1 MAKPEWGT
9 KRFCD
14 DCGTRFYD
22 LNREPATCPKCGTE
36 VKVVAKPKARR
47 FTKAAAKPA
56 PATTQDNH
64 PPPQTMG
71 ETMGKTMAET
81 AAETT
86 DDKGNPVA
94 KGVENDLDDAEDGD
108 EDKGVMEDTSD
119 LTDDGDDVSEV
130 MEHVEQGAEDK
141 A

>member
-22 LNREPATCPKCGTE
+22 LNRAPATCPKCGTE

-47 FTKAAAKPA
+47 FAKPA
-56 PATTQDNH
+56 PKPAPAPTQDNL
-64 PPPQTMG
+64 PPK
-71 ETMGKTMAET
+71 ETGLPPKETGLPPKETGAET
-81 AAETT
+81 SNDKETLEIE
-86 DDKGNPVA
+86 
-94 KGVENDLDDAEDGD
+94 GVDDGD
-108 EDKGVMEDTSD
+108 NGDDNAGVMAGASD

-130 MEHVEQGAEDK
+130 MEHVEKGAEDK

>member
-22 LNREPATCPKCGTE
+22 LNREPATCPKCGTK

-64 PPPQTMG
+64 PPPQTAGETKG
-71 ETMGKTMAET
+71 ETMG
-81 AAETT
+81 ETT
-86 DDKGNPVA
+86 DDKGKPVA

-119 LTDDGDDVSEV
+119 LTNDGDDVSEV
-130 MEHVEQGAEDK
+130 MEHVEKGAEDK
-141 A
+141 G

>member
-22 LNREPATCPKCGTE
+22 LNRAPATCPKCGTR

-47 FTKAAAKPA
+47 LARPAPKPA
-56 PATTQDNH
+56 PAPTQDNL
-64 PPPQTMG
+64 PPDEPG
-71 ETMGKTMAET
+71 T
-81 AAETT
+81 ASADSKENLEIEGGGDT
-86 DDKGNPVA
+86 DNG
-94 KGVENDLDDAEDGD
+94 DDNA
-108 EDKGVMEDTSD
+108 GVMAGASD

-130 MEHVEQGAEDK
+130 MEHVEKGAEDK

>member
-1 MAKPEWGT
+1 MTKPEWGT

-64 PPPQTMG
+64 PPA
-71 ETMGKTMAET
+71 ETLAKTMAET
-81 AAETT
+81 TAGTA

-94 KGVENDLDDAEDGD
+94 KGVETNPDDVDDGD
-108 EDKGVMEDTSD
+108 EDTGVMEDTSD

-141 A
+141 G